1 MGISNFIMNLLK
13 FRSGKLINKRLDLF
27 FIENFLK
34 VLVSHLAVK
43 GYYPL
48 AKRFTKWILDVV
60 FDKRIFEEILEKIIL
75 IIVSI

>member
-27 FIENFLK
+27 FLENFIK

-43 GYYPL
+43 AYYPL
-48 AKRFTKWILDVV
+48 AKRMTKRILDNLSV
-60 FDKRIFEEILEKIIL
+60 KRIIEEIIEKVL
-75 IIVSI
+75 